1 MLRTHPLST
10 GRVAEARA
18 RSSQLPRVN
27 HVDSIGYGLAKARIR
42 VLFARRPDDALAY
55 YQLRAD
61 SGDPA
66 DRYGLALSL
75 DRSHRNDEAERIFRE
90 LSDEFPGVVAYRIGR
105 AEALLADGLDE
116 LAAQVYE
123 DALRVSPRNTSLVI
137 SYAEAM
143 IEMGRP
149 AGAHAILLDLLNNV
163 RPTPGQIQLLARA
176 AEAEGDLI
184 NAYHYLSEYFA
195 SVGDFE
201 LAVAQLQKALTL
213 DGINDFQSRRF
224 RARIVEFEEVLAE
237 S

>member
-1 MLRTHPLST
+1 
-10 GRVAEARA
+10 
-18 RSSQLPRVN
+18 
-27 HVDSIGYGLAKARIR
+27 
-42 VLFARRPDDALAY
+42 
-55 YQLRAD
+55 
-61 SGDPA
+61 
-66 DRYGLALSL
+66 
-75 DRSHRNDEAERIFRE
+75 
-90 LSDEFPGVVAYRIGR
+90 
-105 AEALLADGLDE
+105 
-116 LAAQVYE
+116 
-123 DALRVSPRNTSLVI
+123 
-137 SYAEAM
+137 M

-201 LAVAQLQKALTL
+201 LAVTQLEKALTL
-213 DGINDFQSRRF
+213 AGINDFQRRRF